1 MRSSLGRQGCVS
13 YECVWIM
20 RRQSQY
26 EELNTGVT
34 WQELKI
40 KRKEEFQSWRRNPPW
55 ENSQTEQAAFVGTE
69 QNWGFLCGKF
79 KMLNSKREIPCREGS
94 ASVSWGGLRDV
105 TLFLSLTDDNQ
116 TLLGYLSPCCERN
129 CFHLNTHR
137 YFDKPS
143 SRFDFQ
149 ARKKTRLWKPGDKN
163 TTRKSMPQ
171 SSS

>member
-1 MRSSLGRQGCVS
+1 MSTCVNYEKAITVWGIKYRCDMAGIEKKRERRSFSPGGEILPGRIPRLSKQPLWERS
-13 YECVWIM
+13 
-20 RRQSQY
+20 R
-26 EELNTGVT
+26 TG
-34 WQELKI
+34 
-40 KRKEEFQSWRRNPPW
+40 
-55 ENSQTEQAAFVGTE
+55 
-69 QNWGFLCGKF
+69 GFLRGKF

-94 ASVSWGGLRDV
+94 ASVPWEGLRDI

-149 ARKKTRLWKPGDKN
+149 ARKKTQGCENQVIKTLPVRACHKVAAKLFLQLSTG
-163 TTRKSMPQ
+163 
-171 SSS
+171 